1 MTKQF
6 APGDTAFRHPCT
18 LTEPDCRVVIV
29 EELATAPPVDA
40 MLNSGAKVKVTPFP
54 HFKVRDTDGNHWI
67 VPKIRLSTLPVTR
80 YASGNH
86 KIQAGWQP

>member
-29 EELATAPPVDA
+29 EELATAPLVDVT
-40 MLNSGAKVKVTPFP
+40 LNSGAKVEVTPFP
-54 HFKVRDTDGNHWI
+54 HFKVRDTDGNHLI
-67 VPKIRLSTLPVTR
+67 VPKIHLSTLPVTR